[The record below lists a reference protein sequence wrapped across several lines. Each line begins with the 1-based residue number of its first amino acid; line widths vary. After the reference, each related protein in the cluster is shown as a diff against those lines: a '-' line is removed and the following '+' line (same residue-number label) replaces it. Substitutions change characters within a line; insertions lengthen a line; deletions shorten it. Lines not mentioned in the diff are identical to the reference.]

1 MEGIN
6 MARYDSGIKV
16 YRAGSEFLAINLGE
30 VRYVTGDISNV
41 IIVLTD
47 GVVLS
52 VGLAVAGKLLDDLE
66 KIG

>member
-16 YRAGSEFLAINLGE
+16 YRAGSEILAINLGE

-47 GVVLS
+47 GTVLQIGRAVV
-52 VGLAVAGKLLDDLE
+52 GKLLDDLE